1 MALNYCAEHG
11 VHDVLTVHDA
21 FAASPADCQV
31 MYEAVRLTFR
41 DLYSLCRFRA
51 LNQQRERL
59 RKANKDVSVL
69 DGIEPPEK
77 GSISEILDMLYAF
90 S

>member
-1 MALNYCAEHG
+1 
-11 VHDVLTVHDA
+11 
-21 FAASPADCQV
+21 

-41 DLYSLCRFRA
+41 DLYSICRFTEL

-77 GSISEILDMLYAF
+77 GELSLREILDMLYAF